1 MDRTEHRDERPN
13 PPRTRMI
20 LIAAA
25 MLAFLLAVT
34 MNSLWL
40 VAAAVVPV
48 AAYVLREQSPELA
61 ARSTAAILAAA
72 LSLILL
78 GLGVAHS

>member
-1 MDRTEHRDERPN
+1 
-13 PPRTRMI
+13 MI
-20 LIAAA
+20 LIVTALAA
-25 MLAFLLAVT
+25 LLLAVT

-40 VAAAVVPV
+40 VGASVIPV

-61 ARSTAAILAAA
+61 ATSTAAILAAA
-72 LSLILL
+72 ASLILI